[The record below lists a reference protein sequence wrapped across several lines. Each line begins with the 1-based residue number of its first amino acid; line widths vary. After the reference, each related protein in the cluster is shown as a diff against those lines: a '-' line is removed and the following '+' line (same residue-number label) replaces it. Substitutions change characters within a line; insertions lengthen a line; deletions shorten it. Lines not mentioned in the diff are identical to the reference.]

1 MKKIGI
7 VLLCCLIC
15 ICLVSCNS
23 STNND
28 ISPSN
33 QTNSVTESPGIGG
46 ELDYCQHQ
54 FFYHSL
60 SGFWPAE
67 MIEPYVAAFEAIKY
81 DENGNFDASRVEDCN
96 IVNFVQHYNITR
108 EQFIEMA
115 DWTVHETWDGDL
127 DKPALAHYRDCPYTY
142 NQFLDAI
149 FGDNPALSEW
159 VFSQETVKNLTVY

>member
-7 VLLCCLIC
+7 MLLCCLIC
-15 ICLVSCNS
+15 VCLVSCDYAADNDVTP
-23 STNND
+23 STETT
-28 ISPSN
+28 P
-33 QTNSVTESPGIGG
+33 TTELLGIDSDLGG
-46 ELDYCQHQ
+46 CQHQ

-60 SGFWPAE
+60 NGFWPAE
-67 MIEPYVAAFEAIKY
+67 MMEPYVDQFEAIKY

-108 EQFIEMA
+108 EQFVEMS

-149 FGDNPALSEW
+149 FGDDPALSEW
-159 VFSQETVKNLTVY
+159 VFSQETVKDLSAY